1 MSSEAATSLGLV
13 IQEGPEASALLT
25 HHIPLHP
32 SNEHPGATTWAQVNF
47 THPGHLSFFIYIV
60 MMQLKPGWSMKGP
73 PVSFR
78 REAPTK
84 AGFSNTP
91 TTSGEQVTFFLG

>member
-1 MSSEAATSLGLV
+1 MKVRVSTVWRVEACSVFLFSEG
-13 IQEGPEASALLT
+13 ALLCT
-25 HHIPLHP
+25 
-32 SNEHPGATTWAQVNF
+32 EHPGATTWAQVNF

-73 PVSFR
+73 PVNFR